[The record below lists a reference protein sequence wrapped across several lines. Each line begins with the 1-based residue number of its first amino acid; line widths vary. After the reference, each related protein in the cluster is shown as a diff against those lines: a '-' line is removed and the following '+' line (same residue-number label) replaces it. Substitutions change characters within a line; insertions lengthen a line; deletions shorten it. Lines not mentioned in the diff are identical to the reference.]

1 MAKEKPYEEMLEKQ
15 TSLKTAINENK
26 AALKAYYQD
35 NKLKKNQEL
44 EGKHAKAVDKLERA
58 IERDREALE
67 KLNIKVKEGKPR
79 KERVAKY
86 EYPEGLTNEEKKKW
100 RAKVRAGNKPKAEKA
115 PKKEKAEKS
124 EKVSKK
130 DKSGKKSKEERTGK
144 VSKKDKS
151 GKKSKRS
158 SED

>member
-1 MAKEKPYEEMLEKQ
+1 MAKNATYEENVEKQ
-15 TSLKTAINENK
+15 QSLKTAINENK
-26 AALKAYYQD
+26 AALKAYYSE

-67 KLNIKVKEGKPR
+67 KLNIKVKESKPR

-86 EYPEGLTNEEKKKW
+86 EYPEGLTNEEKKKY
-100 RAKVRAGNKPKAEKA
+100 RAKMRAGNKPKKEKA
-115 PKKEKAEKS
+115 PKAEKA

-130 DKSGKKSKEERTGK
+130 EKSSSKGKSEKGEKSSKKKSKKNKK
-144 VSKKDKS
+144 V
-151 GKKSKRS
+151 S